1 MNFKTLRPEDTE
13 INFIKD
19 ISNEWLLITAKKKDG
34 SVNTMT
40 ASWGGIG
47 FMWNKPVCL
56 CAIRPQRYT
65 HEFAEAAD
73 RITMSFLDSN
83 MHKALE
89 ICGKESGR
97 NCDKIKLAGLNLI
110 NDDDIAYFEESRL
123 VYVGKKIY
131 IGKFEESS
139 FLDKSIIPKCYPKS
153 DFHDV
158 YVCEI
163 EKVLVKKQ

>member
-1 MNFKTLRPEDTE
+1 MKFKTLKPEE
-13 INFIKD
+13 YESNFIKK
-19 ISNEWLLITAKKKDG
+19 ISEEWLLITAKKPDG
-34 SVNTMT
+34 TVNTMT

-73 RITMSFLDSN
+73 RITLSFLDSN

-97 NCDKIKLAGLNLI
+97 DCDKIAKADLHTI
-110 NDDDIAYFEESRL
+110 HDDDIAYFEESEI

-131 IGKFEESS
+131 TGKFEENN
-139 FLDKSIIPKCYPKS
+139 FLDKSIIPKCYPRS

-163 EKVLVKKQ
+163 EKILVKE

>member
-1 MNFKTLRPEDTE
+1 MSFKT
-13 INFIKD
+13 INPNEANTDFIKK
-19 ISNEWLLITAKKKDG
+19 ISEEWLLITAKKPDG
-34 SVNTMT
+34 KINTMT

-56 CAIRPQRYT
+56 CVIRPQRYT
-65 HEFAEAAD
+65 HEFADAAS
-73 RITMSFLDSN
+73 RITMSFLDSD

-97 NCDKIKLAGLNLI
+97 NCDKISLAGLHPI
-110 NDDDIAYFEESRL
+110 QDGDIAYFEESSI
-123 VYVGKKIY
+123 VYVGRKIY
-131 IGKFEESS
+131 VGKFEENN
-139 FLDKSIIPKCYPKS
+139 FIDKSIIGKCYPKS

-163 EKVLVKKQ
+163 EKILIKE